1 MWHLTSDTL
10 LYVPEWNE
18 QAVIYQIA
26 SGDTHLVSALAG
38 QVIQHLQSSVAATTH
53 ALHQHI
59 VNCAPGQDTAEL
71 QQMLKATLG
80 DLEQL
85 DLITDTAV

>member
-1 MWHLTSDTL
+1 MWHLTADTL
-10 LYVPEWNE
+10 LYVPERNE

-38 QVIQHLQSSVAATTH
+38 QVIQYLQSSAAATTD

-59 VNCAPGQDTAEL
+59 VNCVPDKNAVALEQA
-71 QQMLKATLG
+71 LKATLA
-80 DLEQL
+80 DLHQL

>member
-1 MWHLTSDTL
+1 MWHLTTDTL
-10 LYVPEWNE
+10 LYVPESDG

-38 QVIQHLQSSVAATTH
+38 QVVLHLQSAAATTDT
-53 ALHQHI
+53 LHQHI
-59 VNCAPGQDTAEL
+59 INCTPGQDTVEL

-80 DLEQL
+80 DLQQL